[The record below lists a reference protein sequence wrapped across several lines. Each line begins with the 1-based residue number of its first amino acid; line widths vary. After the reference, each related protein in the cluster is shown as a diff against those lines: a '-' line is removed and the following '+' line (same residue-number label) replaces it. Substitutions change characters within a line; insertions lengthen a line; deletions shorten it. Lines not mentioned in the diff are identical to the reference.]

1 MASTTDRPQPPSSD
15 YGAPTFSRRGDIERI
30 ATRSPKPDDAA
41 SEDPWLRLAKEAFEF
56 STNYLDANYRARW
69 DDAIRAFNNKHPS
82 RSKYNSQAYDK
93 RSKIYRPKTRSIIRK
108 NEAAA
113 CAAYFSNMDVVQVEA
128 ERMDDKSEQASADTM
143 KHLLNY
149 RLTKSVPWFQIA
161 MGALQDAQTMGACCA
176 HVHWAYEEQ
185 ERDPDEPDYEA
196 DATPARKERIAED
209 FRIVADKPCIELLPL
224 ENIRFDPA
232 AAWYD
237 PINTSPYVI
246 HLMPMYAQ
254 DVKAKMRAREWK
266 HHPDST
272 LSVAMQVKLDTTK
285 QVRTGNRTDQ
295 HDNEGRLIGDYQ
307 VVWVQRHIHRRD
319 GQDWHWY
326 TLADIAMLSEPE
338 PLKDV
343 VFHGMRPYVIGNA
356 IIETHNPMP
365 AGVPDLAEGLQ
376 SEANEVVNTRLDN
389 VKLVLQKRYL
399 AKRGKDIDYASL
411 VRNVPGSIT
420 LVNDPDKDVREI
432 SWPDVTQSAFA
443 EQDRINADMDELLG
457 NFSAGTVMQNNQAMQ
472 APMRTLGLV
481 STGATVLTEYLLRT
495 FTVTFI
501 EPVLRQ
507 LMKLEQ
513 YYETDKTVMALAG
526 ARAQLRLKYGINEV
540 TDDLL
545 NRELVLTVN
554 VGMGAT
560 DPMMRLQKFL
570 MGVNSF
576 AALMKQP
583 PPGMDLK
590 EVGKEVFGLIG
601 YQDGTRFFQ
610 GQDPE
615 KAQLQQQLQAAQQ
628 QIAQLSQQVKE
639 KQTGH
644 VLQYKAKEMQAH
656 GTVAREQIKQ
666 QGENQ
671 RMAVIHRGKMPEDP
685 MMEHRREMAKM
696 TLQHQRDSARLRN
709 DFVLQLNK
717 VRNDFAAKLAALQ
730 MGRTLSGGNPNQG
743 RVA

>member
-1 MASTTDRPQPPSSD
+1 
-15 YGAPTFSRRGDIERI
+15 
-30 ATRSPKPDDAA
+30 
-41 SEDPWLRLAKEAFEF
+41 
-56 STNYLDANYRARW
+56 
-69 DDAIRAFNNKHPS
+69 
-82 RSKYNSQAYDK
+82 
-93 RSKIYRPKTRSIIRK
+93 
-108 NEAAA
+108 
-113 CAAYFSNMDVVQVEA
+113 
-128 ERMDDKSEQASADTM
+128 M

-149 RLTKSVPWFQIA
+149 RLSKSVPWFQVTL
-161 MGALQDAQTMGACCA
+161 GALQDAQTMGACCG
-176 HVHWAYEEQ
+176 HVYWRYEEQ
-185 ERDPDEPDYEA
+185 KREPDEPDYET
-196 DATPARKERIAED
+196 DATPSRKERDEAD
-209 FRIVADKPCIELLPL
+209 YRVVSDKPCVDLVPL

-232 AAWYD
+232 AHWFD

-246 HLMPMYAQ
+246 HLMPMYVQ

-272 LSVAMQVKLDTTK
+272 LSAAMQGKTDTTR
-285 QVRTGNRTDQ
+285 QVRTGNRTDE
-295 HDNEGRLIGDYQ
+295 HENEGRLIGDYQ
-307 VVWVQRHIHRRD
+307 IIWVQRHIHKRD

-326 TLADIAMLSEPE
+326 TLADIAMLSDPE
-338 PLKDV
+338 PLRDV
-343 VFHGMRPYVIGNA
+343 VFHGIRPYVIGNC

-365 AGVPDLAEGLQ
+365 AGVPMLADGLQ
-376 SEANEVVNTRLDN
+376 AEANEVVNTRLDN

-495 FTVTFI
+495 FTVTFV

-526 ARAQLRLKYGINEV
+526 SRAQLRLKYGMNEV

-545 NRELVLTVN
+545 NRELTLTVN

-615 KAQLQQQLQAAQQ
+615 KTVLQQQLQQAQQ
-628 QIAQLSQQVKE
+628 QIQQLTQQVKE
-639 KQTGH
+639 KTTGH
-644 VLQYKAKEMQAH
+644 VLQYRAKSEAAKS
-656 GTVAREQIKQ
+656 GVAREQVKQ
-666 QGENQ
+666 QGENM
-671 RMAVIHRGKMPEDP
+671 RVAVLHRDKVQQDP
-685 MMEHRREMAKM
+685 MVEHRREVAKM
-696 TLQHQRDSARLRN
+696 MLQHQRDQAKMRN
-709 DFVLQLNK
+709 DMTLQMK
-717 VRNDFAAKLAALQ
+717 KIQNDFAARLMALQ
-730 MGRTLSGGNPNQG
+730 MGRTLTGGNPDAG